1 MREIYMEVCKG
12 LWEHHNIPSSP
23 PSLESSLVGV
33 AGAFIFLIF
42 DSLWVSFW
50 KNFFWW
56 SQRCKYSKQNTTVLV
71 VTVAFATA
79 PENYATTNDISCHAA
94 LAHVRTDKPLLCS
107 VCLGGG
113 VGLSPA
119 TSTAVSDYDNSH
131 TTLHKRLCG
140 ATFIIPDS
148 LWLST
153 VATFPHHP
161 LSFSCLPFSPS
172 LGFFLSFLSLG

>member
-1 MREIYMEVCKG
+1 MEVCKG
-12 LWEHHNIPSSP
+12 LWEHHNIPSS
-23 PSLESSLVGV
+23 SVIRK
-33 AGAFIFLIF
+33 FTCRCCRCFYFFIF
-42 DSLWVSFW
+42 DSSWVSFW
-50 KNFFWW
+50 KNFFWR

-79 PENYATTNDISCHAA
+79 PENYATTNDISCQAA
-94 LAHVRTDKPLLCS
+94 LAHIRTDKPLLCS

-113 VGLSPA
+113 GLSPA
-119 TSTAVSDYDNSH
+119 TSSAVSDYDNSH
-131 TTLHKRLCG
+131 TTLQKRLCG
-140 ATFIIPDS
+140 TTFSIPDW

-153 VATFPHHP
+153 VATFPHRP